1 VSAARRPADTPSAVG
16 LLLDE
21 MHSAAISDALRKR
34 GHDVIAIVEQSEL
47 RALTDH
53 EVFAWAAER
62 DRRIVT
68 ENAKDFRR
76 ILLRA
81 EESGEMVTGLL
92 LTSSR
97 TFPRS
102 RRNPGPLIDA
112 LDRWLQAPDASR
124 RPHED
129 WSLEA

>member
-1 VSAARRPADTPSAVG
+1 VSARHPIDTPSAVR

-21 MHSAAISDALRKR
+21 MHSATISAALRNR
-34 GHDVIAIVEQSEL
+34 GHDVVAIVEQPEL
-47 RALTDH
+47 RAFTDH

-81 EESGEMVTGLL
+81 EESGETVAGLL

-102 RRNPGPLIDA
+102 RRILGPIIDA

-124 RPHED
+124 RPRED
-129 WSLEA
+129 WLLKA